1 VLKDVIIHSNGR
13 LHDAIEDPA
22 TTRVREILAT
32 VKPLAAEFY
41 RLTGKPLGVT
51 GEVAG
56 YVASEWLGLQLA
68 PARTE
73 GYDALRGEERIQI
86 KGRAYGDTSKSQKIS
101 TIKLEAPCDTVLLV
115 LLDNT
120 TMEPRQIWEGRYSD
134 VCICLGRP
142 GSKARERGVLSVGE
156 FRSVACCIWEERATT
171 EKNRH
176 RAGCMHSPSRPC
188 TGVK

>member
-1 VLKDVIIHSNGR
+1 M
-13 LHDAIEDPA
+13 EDPA

-51 GEVAG
+51 GEVAE
-56 YVASEWLGLQLA
+56 YVASELLGLQLA

-86 KGRAYGDTSKSQKIS
+86 KGRAYGDTSKSQKLS

-134 VCICLGRP
+134 VCLCLGPPWLEGTR
-142 GSKARERGVLSVGE
+142 ARCIER
-156 FRSVACCIWEERATT
+156 R
-171 EKNRH
+171 
-176 RAGCMHSPSRPC
+176 
-188 TGVK
+188 

>member
-1 VLKDVIIHSNGR
+1 M
-13 LHDAIEDPA
+13 EDPA

-41 RLTGKPLGVT
+41 RLTGKPLGVI
-51 GEVAG
+51 GEVAE
-56 YVASEWLGLQLA
+56 YVESELLGLQLA

-86 KGRAYGDTSKSQKIS
+86 KGRAYGDTSKSQKLS
-101 TIKLEAPCDTVLLV
+101 TIRLEAPCDTVLLV

-120 TMEPRQIWEGRYSD
+120 TMEPRQIWEGRYCD

-142 GSKARERGVLSVGE
+142 GR
-156 FRSVACCIWEERATT
+156 
-171 EKNRH
+171 RH
-176 RAGCMHSPSRPC
+176 ASEGY
-188 TGVK
+188 